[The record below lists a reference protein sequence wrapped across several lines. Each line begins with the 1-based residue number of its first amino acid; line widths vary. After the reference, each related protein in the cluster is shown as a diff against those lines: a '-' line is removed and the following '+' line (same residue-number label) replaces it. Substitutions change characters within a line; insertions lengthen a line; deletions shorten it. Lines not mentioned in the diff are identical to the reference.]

1 MNFFGN
7 DSDRQLTVAKME
19 ADIMTDMFNKWEY
32 CTCVTGRCK
41 KHLTQSKLFYYRMS
55 GSCAKKCVVK
65 YSDGDLNVAEMLCVD
80 RCVGKYMQ
88 AQEAVGNTLRKY
100 EEQLKALE
108 ASGVKSPNY
117 ITPKH

>member
-1 MNFFGN
+1 
-7 DSDRQLTVAKME
+7 
-19 ADIMTDMFNKWEY
+19 
-32 CTCVTGRCK
+32 
-41 KHLTQSKLFYYRMS
+41 MS

-65 YSDGDLNVAEMLCVD
+65 YTDGDLNVAEMLCVD